1 MPDRVRDPKAT
12 KVFRA
17 EQNRWSQDGLVQAS
31 YQPMVYGQSAPKEAG
46 VDVRLGLDFVKAAES
61 HAYDAIVLFSGDSDL
76 FPAIQDAVQTT
87 TRVELAAWSK
97 SAEIPGNLL
106 SRRATQ
112 SFRLWTHRLDEDDFW
127 WCQDDV
133 APAAA

>member
-17 EQNRWSQDGLVQAS
+17 EQNRWSQD
-31 YQPMVYGQSAPKEAG
+31 